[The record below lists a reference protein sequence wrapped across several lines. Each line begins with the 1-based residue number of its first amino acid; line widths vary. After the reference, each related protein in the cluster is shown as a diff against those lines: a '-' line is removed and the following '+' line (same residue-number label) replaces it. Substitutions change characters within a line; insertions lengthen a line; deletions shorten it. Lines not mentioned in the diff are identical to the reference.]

1 MYNLQDMKNRIK
13 KIKSEKGI
21 TNQELATLSDIPIG
35 TLNKML
41 GSETKDPQIST
52 IIKISQALEVSADY
66 LILGKKTEDKNTF
79 NENYTK
85 LNDLGKQKADEYI
98 ADLAENPKYTQDNQI
113 MKDMLMNDII
123 SAFSKNKVQN

>member
-13 KIKSEKGI
+13 KIKSENGI

-66 LILGKKTEDKNTF
+66 IIIGKKTEDKNTF

-98 ADLAENPKYTQDNQI
+98 ADLVENPKYTQDNQI

-123 SAFSKNKVQN
+123 SAFSKN

>member
-66 LILGKKTEDKNTF
+66 LILGKKSEDKGNL

-98 ADLAENPKYTQDNQI
+98 ADLAENPKYTQDNKI
-113 MKDMLMNDII
+113 MQDMLMNDLV

>member
-98 ADLAENPKYTQDNQI
+98 ADLVENPKYTQDNQI

>member
-66 LILGKKTEDKNTF
+66 LILGKKSEDKGNL

-98 ADLAENPKYTQDNQI
+98 ADLAENPKYTQDNKI
-113 MKDMLMNDII
+113 MQDMLMNDLA